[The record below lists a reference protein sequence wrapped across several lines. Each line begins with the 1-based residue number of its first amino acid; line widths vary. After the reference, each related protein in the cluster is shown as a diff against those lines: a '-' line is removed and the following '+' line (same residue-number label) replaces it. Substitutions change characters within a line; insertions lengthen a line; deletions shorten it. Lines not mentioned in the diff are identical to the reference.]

1 MEHHRYRL
9 RPRKT
14 RSGDLG
20 TWYYRKRI
28 PEDVK
33 DIWRLSEYNV
43 NLQTKDKRIAEERAR
58 GEHHTFLE
66 ILAFKRQEKR
76 VTKSS
81 SRERLDEHFRYEAYL
96 RREGAHP
103 EQAPR
108 CWDTEAVAKYQAN
121 VERVKYGS
129 FITYEETTSPQPVIV
144 DGKIVADP
152 NFVPETYTVQ
162 EFDGSGLW
170 DLLHEF
176 PPDSEQYQ
184 ETLKDI
190 EFLEGK
196 RSRRYAFRPDIPTL
210 ENAKEAY
217 IKFINNKVTA
227 EAKKQSQVRRI
238 TRLVNDFATLL
249 GEGRASDGLATSLEV
264 ISKTDAD
271 RFIPLLR
278 RTKNY
283 NSVEREISMMCAMWN
298 RAVKDYESTWPLDR
312 RVPNAFADKG
322 KHLKD
327 LHDREVKEGLVPDKT
342 RRAFLKYELEA
353 LMFDRIPKMREDL
366 QVITKLASYL
376 GCRLEDVTGLVLK
389 DLRLQ
394 ITNEQPI
401 PSVFLRDNRLRNVT
415 KDGLERCVPLDVN
428 SDVYQSLVK
437 FTSGRKGPEEP
448 VFPRYGLEAGNGAGN
463 ASAALNRHIHAIR
476 AGNVRLTFH
485 SLRHTVQAKAMAA
498 DINNKWAA
506 YLGGW
511 TNADALGLQ
520 REYQKSGVPL
530 PLFLD
535 NIIKIHAVTDWGRH
549 VEVDTSEWD

>member
-9 RPRKT
+9 RQRKT
-14 RSGDLG
+14 RSGELS

-33 DIWRLSEYNV
+33 DIWPLSEYNV
-43 NLQTKDKRIAEERAR
+43 NLATKDKRIAEQRAKDV
-58 GEHHTFLE
+58 HHIFLE
-66 ILAFKRQEKR
+66 ILDLKRHEKD
-76 VTKSS
+76 VIKSDS
-81 SRERLDEHFRYEAYL
+81 KERLEAHYRFELYL

-108 CWDTEAVAKYQAN
+108 IWDIEAIAKYQAN
-121 VERVKYGS
+121 VDRVKYGN
-129 FITYEETTSPQPVIV
+129 FITYEETTIPQPVFI
-144 DGKIVADP
+144 DGKAVADP

-162 EFDGSGLW
+162 EFDGSGLV
-170 DLLHEF
+170 DYLQEL
-176 PPDSEQYQ
+176 PPDSEEYQ

-217 IKFINNKVTA
+217 IKAINNKVTA
-227 EAKKQSQVRRI
+227 EKKKQDQVRRI

-249 GEGRASDGLATSLEV
+249 GDGRLSDGLATSLE
-264 ISKTDAD
+264 IITDKETD
-271 RFIPLLR
+271 RFITLLR
-278 RTKNY
+278 KTKNY
-283 NSVEREISMMCAMWN
+283 SSVEREISMMCSMWN
-298 RAVKDYESTWPLDR
+298 TALKEYGSTWPLDR
-312 RVPNAFADKG
+312 RVPNAFSGKG
-322 KHLKD
+322 KHLLD
-327 LHDREVKEGLVPDKT
+327 LHKRERLEGLVPDKT
-342 RRAFLKYELEA
+342 RRAFTKYELEA
-353 LMFDRIPKMREDL
+353 LMFERIPKMREDL
-366 QVITKLASYL
+366 QVITKLASYI

-394 ITNEQPI
+394 ITNQQPI
-401 PSVFLRDNRLRNVT
+401 PSVFLRDNRLRDVT
-415 KDGLERCVPLDVN
+415 KDSLERCIPLDVN
-428 SDVYQSLVK
+428 SVAYQSLVR
-437 FTSGRKGPEEP
+437 FTSGRRGPEEP

-463 ASAALNRHIHAIR
+463 ASAALNKHIHAIR

-485 SLRHTVQAKAMAA
+485 SLRHTVQAKAQSA

-511 TNADALGLQ
+511 RNADALGLQ
-520 REYQKSGVPL
+520 HEYQKSGVPL

-535 NIIKIHAVTDWGRH
+535 NILKIHAVTDWGGF
-549 VEVDTSEWD
+549 VEDDSSEWD